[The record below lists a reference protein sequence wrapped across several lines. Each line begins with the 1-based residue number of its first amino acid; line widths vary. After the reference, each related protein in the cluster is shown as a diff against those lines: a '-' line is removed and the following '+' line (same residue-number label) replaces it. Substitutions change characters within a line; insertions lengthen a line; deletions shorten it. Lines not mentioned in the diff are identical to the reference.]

1 MNAAPAPDD
10 AGLARQLAA
19 LAHPARLEII
29 RQLARDDGRC
39 CKDVVQVLDL
49 AQSTVSQHLKV
60 LVDAG
65 LVRFFAEGKR
75 SRYCL
80 DRAALTRLRIDIDAM
95 LAPCGA
101 SGCASRTPPLQPE
114 SSV

>member
-1 MNAAPAPDD
+1 MNSDPATAD
-10 AGLARQLAA
+10 ADLSRRLAA
-19 LAHPARLEII
+19 LAHPARLEIL
-29 RQLARDDGRC
+29 RQLARDEGRC

-65 LVRFFAEGKR
+65 LVKFFAEGKR

-80 DRAALTRLRIDIDAM
+80 DGAALGSLSVELQSLVSACAT
-95 LAPCGA
+95 
-101 SGCASRTPPLQPE
+101 SCASAPLTSDMP
-114 SSV
+114 S